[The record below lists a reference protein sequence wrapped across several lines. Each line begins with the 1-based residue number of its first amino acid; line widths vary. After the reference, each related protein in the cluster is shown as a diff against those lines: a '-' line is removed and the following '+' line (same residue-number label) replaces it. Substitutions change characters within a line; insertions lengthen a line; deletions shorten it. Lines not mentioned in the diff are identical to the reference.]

1 MTIVLATQ
9 NPGKI
14 AEIIEL
20 LPPHW
25 SVSTA
30 QEHGIT
36 EEIPETGSTLEA
48 NAEQKARYIY
58 ERIGL
63 PALADDT
70 GLEIDALNGAPGVY
84 SARYAGEEKNN
95 QKNMDKVL
103 RELGDATNRSARFR
117 TVMALV
123 DDKGVRFFKGVVNGH
138 IAHERLN
145 GKHGFGY
152 DPIFIPDTHSRSFA
166 QMSGEE
172 KSSISHRGN
181 AIREFGKYMTEQD
194 QNIQ

>member
-145 GKHGFGY
+145 GEHGFGY
-152 DPIFIPDTHSRSFA
+152 DPIFIPNKHSRSFA

-181 AIREFGKYMTEQD
+181 AMREFGKYMTKQD